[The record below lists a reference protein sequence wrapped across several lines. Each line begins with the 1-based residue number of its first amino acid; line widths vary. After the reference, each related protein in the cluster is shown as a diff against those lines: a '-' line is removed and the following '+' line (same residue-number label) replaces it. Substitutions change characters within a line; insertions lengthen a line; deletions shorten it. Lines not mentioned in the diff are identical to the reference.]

1 VGAVTGLVGGGGG
14 GGGTSFATMNNND
27 LMNPFSSSQQATTQ
41 YQNAYTGSQAALQ
54 QQQNF
59 LTALQGQNGIQNQ
72 SNVYSQLQGVANGT
86 GPNPAQA
93 MLNQSTQQNV
103 ANQAALMAGQRGASA
118 NAGLIARQAAQQGA
132 QTQQQAA
139 GQAAT
144 MQSQQSLGA
153 LGQLGGIA
161 GQQVAQQGSATQGLS
176 ASQQAEQGQI
186 QNAIAAQNNASV
198 GINTAN
204 ASMANTQMQGQQSMI
219 GGLMNMGAAAG
230 AAMLMMKDGGQVRQ
244 RFDGGGYAMQSADYN
259 NTDPVDYGSGA
270 TDMSSVGPQANTSQ
284 KATTGNVSAPAT
296 PSTPVAPSTPTVKSS
311 FSQLANQKH
320 PSNQNP
326 GQQNQQQP
334 FNMGQQGNNGGSGLS
349 QGANNL
355 GSVLGKAIGNYFNK
369 SSSSNSQ
376 PGSVLT
382 PSEQNNMNLGINPAS
397 APLPQQ
403 TTTGPDMDNSS
414 PAQASGNA
422 DPDQMNAARGGK
434 VPALVSPGEVYLK
447 PKDVKKVVNGA
458 DPMKVGEHIPGK
470 PKVGG
475 AKNSYANDTV
485 KKTLDEGGIVVPRSK
500 TKGKNPSEA
509 SIRFVHAIAA
519 KHGMRVK

>member
-1 VGAVTGLVGGGGG
+1 MGAVTGLLGGGGG

-376 PGSVLT
+376 QSG
-382 PSEQNNMNLGINPAS
+382 PSASEVNTQDQLLQHNSYTGQQQQDTTNDTMPAN
-397 APLPQQ
+397 
-403 TTTGPDMDNSS
+403 T
-414 PAQASGNA
+414 GNA
-422 DPDQMNAARGGK
+422 DISDQGEMNAARGGK

-509 SIRFVHAIAA
+509 SIKFVHAIAA